1 MTAAAMVAAPAATVT
16 PTSFGQLA
24 PALVANGYRPVPLH
38 PGKKNPIPN
47 AWQHYTFAE
56 GDDKKF
62 AAAGIGILTGDIV
75 AVDIDILD
83 QGLADLV
90 SEIVVRQLGAAP
102 MRVGR
107 WPKRL
112 LIYRTSAPFAKK
124 STRPYRLPRDAPDAK
139 GHRVEVL
146 AEGQQFVAY
155 GIHPDTGKPYE
166 WNGAGDPLAVP
177 AEKLISVSETQCDAL
192 IAELEALLGQH
203 GTAAGK
209 LRAEDGRR
217 EHIPN
222 EALRGDPDRVR
233 DALEA
238 IPNDDLDYDSW
249 IYVGLALKGA
259 LGDAGRDAW
268 EAWSAKSK
276 KDIPIQTAKAW
287 TGFNPNRIG
296 AGRIFYLARQHGWDD
311 SIVNVIPMDIQL
323 PARLCFP
330 GAAAAAAA
338 VNAGVAIPRLVY
350 SSPKVESAP
359 APPQFGAPGAV
370 ETRCGF
376 DGTAPTTQPPI
387 VVTFTDPVPTVQA
400 IIRSQYTVGT
410 HRTLHFW
417 QGEFHTWTGSHYT
430 VLPIQDVREIL
441 YRVGS
446 ANSSTVK
453 RQQVDNAIDA
463 LRAYA
468 NLSNTIVSPSWIAAE
483 KNDPQPR
490 SLIPMMNGILIV
502 ETGTLLPKTPRL
514 FSSYSLPF
522 DYDPEAPS
530 PADWLEFL
538 NQLWGED
545 TESIELV
552 QEWFGYCLT
561 QRTEQQKA
569 LLFVGPRRGGKGT
582 VGRVLTAL
590 LGKENVVSPRLASFG
605 KEFGLESLIGKQL
618 ALVSDARLGPKA
630 DLDAVAENILRVT
643 GEDQISIPRKYLPDF
658 TATLPTR
665 IMVFTNEPP
674 RFTDGSGALPSR
686 FIVLQ
691 SEVSFLG
698 REDHTLTQRLLKEL
712 PGIFNWSLRGL
723 HRLSGRGY
731 FRQPA
736 TANELVEQIE
746 LLAAPVKAF
755 LAERCETSDPAA
767 EVPVVELFNAWR
779 VWCAQN
785 GREHPGTQQS
795 FGRDLRSAL
804 PHVKTPQHRSGGGR
818 VRCYAGIRLKK

>member
-1 MTAAAMVAAPAATVT
+1 MNSAVAAPAATAT
-16 PTSFGQLA
+16 PKSFGQLA
-24 PALVANGYRPVPLH
+24 PALAAHGYRPLPLH
-38 PGKKNPIPN
+38 PGKKNPIPSG
-47 AWQHYTFAE
+47 WQNYTFAV
-56 GDDKKF
+56 GDEKKF
-62 AAAGIGILTGDIV
+62 ASAGTGILTGEIV
-75 AVDIDILD
+75 AVDVDVLD
-83 QGLADLV
+83 ERLADLV
-90 SEIVVRQLGAAP
+90 SGIVGRQLGAAP
-102 MRVGR
+102 MRAGQ

-112 LIYRTSAPFAKK
+112 FIYRSNTPFAKK
-124 STRPYRLPRDAPDAK
+124 LTRAYRLPSDAPDAK
-139 GHRVEVL
+139 PHRVEIL
-146 AEGQQFVAY
+146 AEGQQFVAF
-155 GIHPDTGKPYE
+155 GIHPGTGKPYT

-177 AEKLISVSETQCDAL
+177 AEKLISISETQADAL
-192 IAELEALLGQH
+192 ITEIEALLGGH

-217 EHIPN
+217 EHTSN
-222 EALRGDPDRVR
+222 ENLRGDPKKMR
-233 DALEA
+233 DALAA
-238 IPNDDLDYDSW
+238 IPNNDLAYDDW
-249 IYVGLALKGA
+249 IYIGLAVKGA
-259 LGDAGRDAW
+259 LGDEGGDAW
-268 EAWSAKSK
+268 AAFSAKSK
-276 KDIPIQTAKAW
+276 KYDAVETAKTWAGLKP
-287 TGFNPNRIG
+287 TRIG
-296 AGRIFYLARQHGWDD
+296 AGSLVHFAQQAEWDNSIARMCLSNIRI
-311 SIVNVIPMDIQL
+311 
-323 PARLCFP
+323 PARLCSP
-330 GAAAAAAA
+330 EAVAASAS
-338 VNAGVAIPRLVY
+338 VNAQFAIPRPAY
-350 SSPKVESAP
+350 SPPNVEP
-359 APPQFGAPGAV
+359 AP
-370 ETRCGF
+370 TI
-376 DGTAPTTQPPI
+376 QPPI
-387 VVTFTDPVPTVQA
+387 VVNFTEPVPTAQA

-417 QGEFHTWTGSHYT
+417 QGEFHTWTGSHYV
-430 VLPIQDVREIL
+430 VLPIEDVREIL

-446 ANSSTVK
+446 ARSRSVN
-453 RQQVDNAIDA
+453 RAQVNNALDA

-468 NLSNTIVSPSWIAAE
+468 NLSNTIASPSWVAAE
-483 KNDPQPR
+483 KNDSQPR
-490 SLIPMMNGILIV
+490 SLIPMMNGILNV

-522 DYDPEAPS
+522 DYNPEAPK
-530 PADWLEFL
+530 PAHWVEFL

-545 TESIELV
+545 TESVALV

-643 GEDQISIPRKYLPDF
+643 GEDQISIPRKFLPDF

-698 REDHTLTQRLLKEL
+698 REDHALTQRLLKEL
-712 PGIFNWSLRGL
+712 PGVFNWSLSGL
-723 HRLSGRGY
+723 YRLNERGY

-736 TANELVEQIE
+736 AANELVEQIE

-755 LAERCETSDPAA
+755 LAEKCETSDPAA
-767 EVPVVELFNAWR
+767 EVPAMELFTAWR
-779 VWCAQN
+779 VWCGLN

-804 PHVKTPQHRSGGGR
+804 PHIKIVQHRGGGER